1 MNSHYYYYKHGYSYF
16 NLFFLFFFF
25 LSLIWCTGA
34 DVNAKDSKGN
44 RPLHTVLAVEQMQ
57 DTELV
62 RISFSKQMT
71 LGSPALKLSS
81 ANLFLSPLLLCC
93 LQMWI
98 EDCTIWLQH
107 LETSCKFLLFLK
119 FSGATVPWGS
129 S

>member
-1 MNSHYYYYKHGYSYF
+1 MAIAILIYF
-16 NLFFLFFFF
+16 SFF

-57 DTELV
+57 EAELV

-81 ANLFLSPLLLCC
+81 ANLFLSPLFLCC
-93 LQMWI
+93 SPNV
-98 EDCTIWLQH
+98 D
-107 LETSCKFLLFLK
+107 
-119 FSGATVPWGS
+119 
-129 S
+129 